1 MLRRLLGFAILALV
15 GIVAVKLVFGV
26 LGFAVSLLV
35 TLLWLAAI
43 GFVFYLML
51 RLISPRTA
59 RRLRETLQGPAD
71 EA

>member
-43 GFVFYLML
+43 GFVFYLVL

-59 RRLRETLQGPAD
+59 RRLRETLRGPAN
-71 EA
+71 AA